1 MDFTAS
7 DTEETLDPK
16 PRRRRPDLA
25 ERNRAGHE
33 HPIFPHGEDA
43 GIKHCTKCCT
53 DKPLEEFPHDRS
65 VAGAR
70 RANCKPCASSEV
82 RKYYHE
88 SGGREKQHARRKALI
103 AERYTKLDALKDVP
117 CADCGGR
124 FPRVCMDF
132 DHVRGEKIESISR
145 MIRMSYSWENILAEI
160 AKCEVVC
167 SNCHRIR
174 TADRGQWYGAAEI
187 EEAV

>member
-1 MDFTAS
+1 MT
-7 DTEETLDPK
+7 K
-16 PRRRRPDLA
+16 RPDLA
-25 ERNRAGHE
+25 ERNRAVHE
-33 HPIFPHGEDA
+33 HPLSPLGEDA
-43 GIKHCTKCCT
+43 GIKHCTKCCV
-53 DKPLEEFPHDRS
+53 DKPLEEFPRDRAVS
-65 VAGAR
+65 GAR
-70 RANCKPCASSEV
+70 RAICKPCASSEV

-88 SGGREKQHARRKALI
+88 NGGRERQHARRKALI
-103 AERYTKLDALKDVP
+103 AERYVKLDELKDVP

-132 DHVRGEKIESISR
+132 DHVRGEKIDSISR
-145 MIRMSYSWENILAEI
+145 MIRMSYSWENILDEI

-174 TADRGQWYGAAEI
+174 TAARGQWYGSAV

>member
-1 MDFTAS
+1 MKTCS
-7 DTEETLDPK
+7 
-16 PRRRRPDLA
+16 R
-25 ERNRAGHE
+25 
-33 HPIFPHGEDA
+33 
-43 GIKHCTKCCT
+43 CTQE
-53 DKPLEEFPHDRS
+53 KPLNEFRTDRS
-65 VAGAR
+65 VRDGRGAVCSR
-70 RANCKPCASSEV
+70 CAANQAQKT
-82 RKYYHE
+82 YHQ

-103 AERYTKLDALKDVP
+103 AERYLKLDVLKDVP

-132 DHVRGEKIESISR
+132 DHVRGVKVDSISR
-145 MIRMSYSWENILAEI
+145 MIRMSYSWELILSEM

-174 TADRGQWYGAAEI
+174 TATRGQWYGALT